1 MDLLKAAYS
10 DDWDTYD
17 HDRIME
23 AQSGAL
29 EPLELSKMEEHIII
43 ARMKKIVR
51 DPAIK
56 IANALELVHLS
67 YQEQDWERQETV
79 GDIVRPTPAD
89 RKAWAQYEQMITTA
103 VQLLA
108 KYRGVK
114 GDWRTDRFDTI
125 PTNQRSS
132 MASMA
137 AARVKESIQ
146 VEWET
151 TKSLGIL
158 AETFTPASKMYRI
171 PGVCENATIG
181 NVADRIAKEVDERFG
196 YVVAEGISND
206 TSMTLFV
213 YDHRANIVDTVQLS
227 SLKS

>member
-10 DDWDTYD
+10 DDWDTYETK
-17 HDRIME
+17 RIQE

-103 VQLLA
+103 VQVLA

-137 AARVKESIQ
+137 ASRVTES
-146 VEWET
+146 VNVAWES

-158 AETFTPASKMYRI
+158 AENFTPSSKVYRI
-171 PGVCENATIG
+171 PGICEQATIG
-181 NVADRIAKEVDERFG
+181 QVADRIANEVDDRFG
-196 YVVAEGISND
+196 YVVAEGISTD
-206 TSMTLFV
+206 TSMTLYV
-213 YDHRANIVDTVQLS
+213 YDNSANIVDTVHLS
-227 SLKS
+227 TITG